1 MTGPPRSGHLTDAV
15 WYVQENS
22 QPQPDPTCTSN
33 AEETDK
39 KIWLH
44 VKQTTHR
51 QILHTHLNAEET
63 DTRIWLNVKQTTH
76 RQILNAEET
85 DTRIWLQVKQFTHR
99 QIFLL
104 SPDSMCTT

>member
-51 QILHTHLNAEET
+51 QIL
-63 DTRIWLNVKQTTH
+63 
-76 RQILNAEET
+76 NAEET

-99 QIFLL
+99 QILLL